1 MLRQGGEKRA
11 DGTWFSP
18 SAERNKGP
26 ILDVL
31 ARVLPGRGVVLEIA
45 SGTGQHVIHF
55 AKALPN
61 LTWRPSD
68 PDAEI
73 RESIAARVRD
83 ERLAN
88 VNPPVDLDVTT
99 VPWPLRAADAVVCIN
114 MIHVAPWSA
123 TLALFEGAKA
133 LLPARRTLFLYGP
146 YRRFGGH
153 TSESNARFDSDL
165 RARNPEW
172 GLRDVEAVTE
182 VAARA
187 GFVLAEIVEMPANN
201 LSLVFERRTEVDALM
216 EFFAAI
222 NRNDMQAM
230 SKDFDPRIVRVE
242 PEGFPTSGTYRGIAE
257 VREHVAA
264 GRGTWAEGSCEPER
278 FLVKADKVVVYLHV
292 RVRLKDAAD
301 WIDARFADGFAFGNG
316 KITEY
321 LTFAR
326 RDEALEWAGIEDHE
340 PS

>member
-1 MLRQGGEKRA
+1 MLRHRGEKRA
-11 DGTWFSP
+11 DGTGFSP

-31 ARVLPGRGVVLEIA
+31 ARVLPKSGVVLEIA

-55 AKALPN
+55 ARALPG
-61 LTWRPSD
+61 LAWQPSD
-68 PDAEI
+68 PDAGS
-73 RESIAARVRD
+73 RESIAARARD

-88 VNPPVDLDVTT
+88 VNPPIELDVTRL
-99 VPWPLRAADAVVCIN
+99 PWPLRAADAMVCIN
-114 MIHVAPWSA
+114 MVHIAPWSA

-133 LLPARRTLFLYGP
+133 LLPARGILFLYGP

-165 RARNPEW
+165 RARNPQW
-172 GLRDVEAVTE
+172 GVRDLEAVSE
-182 VAARA
+182 AAARA
-187 GFVLAEIVEMPANN
+187 GFALAEIVDMPANN
-201 LSLVFERRTEVDALM
+201 LSLVFERRTEIDAL
-216 EFFAAI
+216 ERFFAAI

-230 SKDFDPRIVRVE
+230 TSDFDPRIVRVE
-242 PEGFPTSGTYRGIAE
+242 PEGFPTSGTYRGIAQ

-264 GRGTWAEGSCEPER
+264 GRSTWAEGSCDPEN
-278 FLVKADKVVVYLHV
+278 FFVKAGKVVVFLHV

-301 WIDARFADGFAFGNG
+301 WIDARFADGFAFRDG
-316 KITEY
+316 KITDY
-321 LTFAR
+321 ITFAR
-326 RDEALEWAGIEDHE
+326 RGEALAWAGIEDQE